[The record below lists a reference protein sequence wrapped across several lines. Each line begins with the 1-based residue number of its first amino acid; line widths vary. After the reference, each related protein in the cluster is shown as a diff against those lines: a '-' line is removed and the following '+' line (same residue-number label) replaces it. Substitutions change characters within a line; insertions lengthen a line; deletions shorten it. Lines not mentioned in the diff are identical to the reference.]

1 MERYV
6 IGITGASGVIYG
18 KRLVE
23 LLLKKG
29 SSSAIKGGTFGKDS
43 ISGSDGC
50 EIFLMVTDP
59 AREVFKHELGIDDVP
74 ACFNGLKNLHYLDYH
89 NLTVSIASGSFKI
102 KAMIIIPCS
111 MSTLS
116 AIACGNSNNLLER
129 AADVAIKER
138 RQLVL
143 VPRETPLSEIH
154 IKNMLILRN
163 MGVDI
168 VPAMPPFYANP
179 HTIDELVDAMVG
191 KVLSIMGVDT
201 GYEWQGC

>member
-6 IGITGASGVIYG
+6 VGITGASGVIYG

-23 LLLKKG
+23 LLLEKG
-29 SSSAIKGGTFGKDS
+29 STFGS
-43 ISGSDGC
+43 RC
-50 EIFLMVTDP
+50 EVFLMVTDP
-59 AREVFKHELGIDDVP
+59 AREVFRQELGIDDV
-74 ACFNGLKNLHYLDYH
+74 ASCFSGFKNLHYLDYH
-89 NLTVSIASGSFKI
+89 NLTASIASGSFKI
-102 KAMIIIPCS
+102 KAMIVIPCS

-154 IKNMLILRN
+154 LKNMLVLRG

-179 HTIDELVDAMVG
+179 GTIDELVDAMIG
-191 KVLSIMGVDT
+191 KVLSALGIDT
-201 GYEWQGC
+201 GYEWQG

>member
-23 LLLKKG
+23 LLLEKG
-29 SSSAIKGGTFGKDS
+29 SGIDGP
-43 ISGSDGC
+43 SGNEC
-50 EIFLMVTDP
+50 EVFLMVTDP
-59 AREVFKHELGIDDVP
+59 AREVFKHELGIDDAF
-74 ACFNGLKNLHYLDYH
+74 ACFNGFKNLHCLDYH
-89 NLTVSIASGSFKI
+89 NLTASIASGSFKI
-102 KAMIIIPCS
+102 KAMIVIPCS

-154 IKNMLILRN
+154 LKNMLVLRG

-179 HTIDELVDAMVG
+179 RTIDELVDAMVG
-191 KVLSIMGVDT
+191 KVLSVLGIDT
-201 GYEWQGC
+201 GYEWQG

>member
-1 MERYV
+1 MERFV
-6 IGITGASGVIYG
+6 VGITGASGVIYG

-23 LLLKKG
+23 LLLEKG
-29 SSSAIKGGTFGKDS
+29 NA
-43 ISGSDGC
+43 SGSGC
-50 EIFLMVTDP
+50 EVFLMVTDP
-59 AREVFKHELGIDDVP
+59 AKEVFKQELGIDDVI
-74 ACFNGLKNLHYLDYH
+74 ACFEGFKNLHFLDYH
-89 NLTVSIASGSFKI
+89 DLTMSIASGSFKI
-102 KAMIIIPCS
+102 KAMIVIPCS

-154 IKNMLILRN
+154 LKNMLVLRS

-179 HTIDELVDAMVG
+179 GTIDELVDAMVN
-191 KVLSIMGVDT
+191 KVLSVLGIDT
-201 GYEWQGC
+201 GYEWQGCNNS

>member
-23 LLLKKG
+23 LLLKNG
-29 SSSAIKGGTFGKDS
+29 D
-43 ISGSDGC
+43 
-50 EIFLMVTDP
+50 EREVFLMVTDP
-59 AREVFKHELGIDDVP
+59 AREVFRHELGIDDVT
-74 ACFNGLKNLHYLDYH
+74 ACFNRFKNLHYLDYH
-89 NLTVSIASGSFKI
+89 NLTASIASGSFKI
-102 KAMIIIPCS
+102 KAMIVIPCS

-116 AIACGNSNNLLER
+116 AIACGSSDNLLER

-154 IKNMLILRN
+154 LKNMLVLRS
-163 MGVDI
+163 MGIDI

-179 HTIDELVDAMVG
+179 STIDELVDAMVG
-191 KVLSIMGVDT
+191 KVLSALGIDT
-201 GYEWQGC
+201 GYEWQG